1 MILGKHNNAK
11 YAFLYMLSLVAL
23 LFTAL
28 GVGQILFNGI
38 NYFIKDLPG
47 IYSSAAMPL
56 TAAISML
63 VIAAPI
69 YFLTMRSLENSLV
82 KGNLDTDAAIRRWL
96 VYFILF
102 VSAVVMIFWL
112 IFTLSNF
119 LDGELTSKFIYKV
132 LTVFVIA
139 GGIFSYYFYDIRR
152 DSAKKKDMVKLG
164 FLIGGLVLTVGSL
177 VFSFFFATSP
187 AEARDR
193 KYDEGTLN
201 NFSQIDSAINSY
213 YTKTKKLPDNLDQA
227 RQEAAYLNSAIFQDA
242 VSGKMYEYK
251 KVDALNYE
259 LCADFR
265 TSNKDDKSRAMYP
278 NNEDRWQHEAGYQ
291 CLKLKAIDYN
301 NQGGDAK
308 TVPLR

>member
-11 YAFLYMLSLVAL
+11 FAFLYMLSLVAL

-28 GVGQILFNGI
+28 GVGQIFFNGI
-38 NYFIKDLPG
+38 NYFIKDMPG
-47 IYSSAAMPL
+47 VYTSSFMHLA
-56 TAAISML
+56 AAISML

-69 YFLTMRSLENSLV
+69 YFLTMRALEVNLV
-82 KGNLDTDAAIRRWL
+82 KGNLNTDAPIRRWL

-102 VSAVVMIFWL
+102 VSAVVMIIWL
-112 IFTLSNF
+112 MITLSNF
-119 LDGELTSKFIYKV
+119 LDGELTSKFVYKL

-139 GGIFSYYFYDIRR
+139 GGIFSYYLYDIRR

-164 FLIGGLVLTVGSL
+164 FLIGGLVLTVGAL

-193 KYDEGTLN
+193 KYDEATLN
-201 NFSQIDSAINSY
+201 NFTQIDSAVNSY
-213 YTKTKKLPDNLDQA
+213 YTKTKKLPETLDQA
-227 RQEAAYLNSAIFQDA
+227 RQEAAYLNSSVFQDS
-242 VSGKMYEYK
+242 VSGKPYEYK
-251 KVDALNYE
+251 KLDGLNYQ

-265 TSNKDDKSRAMYP
+265 TSNKDEKSRAMYP
-278 NNEDRWQHEAGYQ
+278 NTEDRWQHDAGYQ